1 MSTFPV
7 PRKSRN
13 RCPEMPPPL
22 DAVGND
28 TSALYEL
35 DEWKGKICRKKGAEM
50 PWFLTRRPLNISYH
64 ICGGHSMRT
73 VCIISREIT
82 ALQGLGNSR
91 GPPKFPN
98 DQNTQTSSWHE
109 TTRCLFS
116 TLSGYQGS
124 MIMSCRPG
132 YYPLL
137 RASAKF
143 VPHAHKPQFSGHE
156 VIACASDISASKYSC
171 SRISMYR
178 ALSIS

>member
-1 MSTFPV
+1 MPEE
-7 PRKSRN
+7 RGRN
-13 RCPEMPPPL
+13 ALVL
-22 DAVGND
+22 DAKTSQHLLSHLSKTFDADGLHHFTGNNCL
-28 TSALYEL
+28 T
-35 DEWKGKICRKKGAEM
+35 GA
-50 PWFLTRRPLNISYH
+50 WGI
-64 ICGGHSMRT
+64 
-73 VCIISREIT
+73 
-82 ALQGLGNSR
+82 LG
-91 GPPKFPN
+91 GPPKFPK

-137 RASAKF
+137 RASSKF

-156 VIACASDISASKYSC
+156 VIACASDISASNYSC